1 MESRLL
7 SAAKRHVDALASGV
21 MAKPIPGL
29 TIVHAASPSPL
40 LYSISRPMICMVQQG
55 GKRVTMGTE
64 DFDFAAGESLLITA
78 DVPTVSQITKASIAA
93 PYLSVCMELD
103 AGLVAALSEE
113 IGVVGEVD
121 EKPVRV
127 DPADAEVADALLR
140 LVRLLDRP
148 MAAEILQGSL
158 VRELH
163 YWLLMG
169 RHGSALRKLAKANGN
184 AQRVAR
190 AVAMI
195 RAEFD
200 KPLTVERLAAVAGMS
215 QSAFHQHFLTVTSLT
230 PLQFQKHLRLVEARR
245 LMQAEGA
252 TASRAAFA
260 VGYESVPQFTREYG
274 RMFGQSPARDARFGR
289 KTECESSAS
298 AAR

>member
-7 SAAKRHVDALASGV
+7 SAARRHIDVHVPGMVATPIAGLA
-21 MAKPIPGL
+21 
-29 TIVHAASPSPL
+29 IVHAASPSPL

-55 GKRVTMGTE
+55 SKRVTMGTE
-64 DFDFAAGESLLITA
+64 DFDFTVGESLLITA
-78 DVPTVSQITKASIAA
+78 DVPTVSQITQASIAA

-103 AGLVAALSEE
+103 ASLVAALSQE
-113 IGVVGEVD
+113 IGAAGEVD

-127 DPADAEVADALLR
+127 DPSEAEVADALLR

-148 MAAEILQGSL
+148 AAVPVLRDTL

-169 RHGSALRKLAKANGN
+169 RHGSALRKLAKVNGN

-190 AVAMI
+190 AVALI

-200 KPLTVERLAAVAGMS
+200 KPLAVEQLAAVAGMS
-215 QSAFHQHFLTVTSLT
+215 QTAFHQHFRAVTSLT
-230 PLQFQKHLRLVEARR
+230 PLQFQKYLRLVEARR
-245 LMQAEGA
+245 LMQSEGA

-274 RMFGQSPARDARFGR
+274 RMFGQSPARDARLAR
-289 KTECESSAS
+289 TEAGT
-298 AAR
+298 AA

>member
-1 MESRLL
+1 
-7 SAAKRHVDALASGV
+7 
-21 MAKPIPGL
+21 
-29 TIVHAASPSPL
+29 
-40 LYSISRPMICMVQQG
+40 MICMVQQG

-64 DFDFAAGESLLITA
+64 DFDFTAGESLLITA
-78 DVPTVSQITKASIAA
+78 DVPTVSQITRASIAA

-103 AGLVAALSEE
+103 ASLVAALSQE
-113 IGVVGEVD
+113 IGAAGEVD

-148 MAAEILQGSL
+148 AAVPVLQDAL

-184 AQRVAR
+184 AHRVAR
-190 AVAMI
+190 AVAVI

-200 KPLTVERLAAVAGMS
+200 KPLTVERLAGVAGMS
-215 QSAFHQHFLTVTSLT
+215 QTAFHQHFRAVTSLT
-230 PLQFQKHLRLVEARR
+230 PLQFQKYLRLVEARR
-245 LMQAEGA
+245 LMQSEGA
-252 TASRAAFA
+252 TASHAAFA

-274 RMFGQSPARDARFGR
+274 RMFGQSPARDARLARMQG
-289 KTECESSAS
+289 ED
-298 AAR
+298 AA